1 MNPVIIIIASFL
13 FLTLGVGLFP
23 VFGTKVKEKLT
34 VDEYFLGKRGLG
46 TVLIFFTTMAT
57 WYSSSLFLGAV
68 AEVYTKGL
76 EWVFGFSSSTLS
88 GLVFY
93 FLGPKINE
101 ISAKKRHVTQGD
113 FFEDRFKSEA
123 LGFIVGLIGIIFM
136 VPYLVIQLT
145 GTGIIFNIFTDGQI
159 SYELGAFIGL
169 GICMIFIF
177 FGGMRSVAW
186 TDFLFGVVFLTSIW
200 GVVLLIMKES
210 SGGFIETFKLAAE
223 KTPELLTL
231 PGPTGVSWQYF
242 LSQIWVIGLG
252 GYMWPHLFLRI
263 YAANSAKSVRKV
275 GAMVIFAALFAQ
287 VPVIFGA
294 LAAAIAMPGL
304 EAPDTALL
312 LMTKKYAPMWVIGVL
327 GAGGIAA
334 SLSTVNSLVHA
345 EGVLIS
351 KDFYSKITKTEP
363 DSKKVLTFSRI
374 CIVLICGFVYLAALT
389 KPQFLWT
396 ILSQAYSGV
405 TQLFPLT
412 IAALFWKK
420 ATKEGAITAI
430 SGGLTVAILFS
441 VGPQVLRAPLG
452 IVGPFWGMMVNTVLL
467 VVVSLMTQKEKTEQH
482 YLDFQA

>member
-1 MNPVIIIIASFL
+1 MNPVIIIIALFL

-23 VFGTKVKEKLT
+23 VFGSKVKEKLT

-76 EWVFGFSSSTLS
+76 VWIFGFASSTLS

-101 ISAKKRHVTQGD
+101 ISAKKQYVTQGD
-113 FFEDRFKSEA
+113 FFGDRFKSDA

-136 VPYLVIQLT
+136 IPYLVIQLT
-145 GTGIIFNIFTDGQI
+145 GTGIIFNVFTDGQI
-159 SYELGAFIGL
+159 SYEMGAFIGL
-169 GICMIFIF
+169 SICMIFIF

-200 GVVLLIMKES
+200 GVVLLIMYQS
-210 SGGFIETFKLAAE
+210 TGGITQTFKLVAE
-223 KTPELLTL
+223 KAPELLTM
-231 PGPTGVSWQYF
+231 PGPKGVSWQYF
-242 LSQIWVIGLG
+242 ISQIWVIGLG
-252 GYMWPHLFLRI
+252 GYMWPQNFLRMF
-263 YAANSAKSVRKV
+263 AANSATSVRKV
-275 GAMVIFAALFAQ
+275 GVLIIFAALFSQ
-287 VPVIFGA
+287 IPVVLGA
-294 LAAAIAMPGL
+294 LAAAVVMPGL
-304 EAPDTALL
+304 DTPDSALL
-312 LMTKKYAPMWVIGVL
+312 LMVKQYAPVWVIGIL

-351 KDFYSKITKTEP
+351 KDFYSKLAKVEP
-363 DSKKVLTFSRI
+363 ESQKVLTFSRVSIIII
-374 CIVLICGFVYLAALT
+374 CVIAYLATLT

-405 TQLFPLT
+405 AQIFPLT
-412 IAALFWKK
+412 IATLFWKK
-420 ATKEGAITAI
+420 ATKEGAIT
-430 SGGLTVAILFS
+430 GVVVGLFVAVFCSI
-441 VGPQVLRAPLG
+441 GPEAFRAPFG
-452 IVGPFWGMMVNTVLL
+452 IVGPFWGMSVNAFLIVI
-467 VVVSLMTQKEKTEQH
+467 VSLFTQKNDTEQEFIKYH
-482 YLDFQA
+482 Q